1 VSNAEEIVFHDASA
15 SCQFIHHINNLQRI
29 NTMPK
34 SLIAL
39 LIGGM
44 LFTSARA
51 QSVWKTDK
59 AHSNVDFT
67 VAHLVIAEVRG
78 SFRDFEAT
86 LVSDKP
92 DLSDM
97 KLEATIKTA
106 SVFTDNEA
114 RDKHLRSN
122 DFFNAD
128 SFPNIIFKSTSVK
141 KRGKD
146 SYAITGN
153 LTIRDVTKPVVL
165 ETIYRGSVVDPW
177 GNTKAGFTATTT
189 IDRFAFGTTWNKTIE
204 TGGLVVGK
212 DVNIRLAMQFVRQ
225 KPEEKK

>member
-1 VSNAEEIVFHDASA
+1 
-15 SCQFIHHINNLQRI
+15 
-29 NTMPK
+29 
-34 SLIAL
+34 
-39 LIGGM
+39 
-44 LFTSARA
+44 
-51 QSVWKTDK
+51 
-59 AHSNVDFT
+59 VDFT

-177 GNTKAGFTATTT
+177 GNTKAGFTAMTT
-189 IDRFAFGTTWNKTIE
+189 IDRFVFGTTWNKTIE

-212 DVNIRLAMQFVRQ
+212 DVNIRLAMQFVKQ